1 MLTVYTKGGGSYG
14 THNWTACAGN
24 IGTVSYVAAQTF
36 ESLSSRSKKFLG
48 LHSDIAHLRV
58 RKYELVSA
66 NDILCRITDFVRLG
80 ETDLELSD
88 SSFWVWQHLT
98 ANIKGIEGA
107 FRKKAE

>member
-14 THNWTACAGN
+14 THNWTASAGN
-24 IGTVSYVAAQTF
+24 IGTVSYIAAQTF
-36 ESLSSRSKKFLG
+36 EPLSSRSKKFRG
-48 LHSDIAHLRV
+48 IHSDIAHLHI

-66 NDILCRITDFVRLG
+66 DNILCRITDFVRLVQ
-80 ETDLELSD
+80 TDLELSD

-107 FRKKAE
+107 FGKKA